1 MMFRRSCLLVPG
13 NNMELIRSALTT
25 SADFVVIDLED
36 SVPVSQKVNAR
47 EQLKESIV
55 MIKSVGKHV
64 AIRINSINTG
74 FAPDDIRRA
83 AQALPDEIVIP
94 KVKSPDDVRMVESM
108 LDTAASNP
116 SPAKKIGLQALIE
129 TAGGVE
135 AVHEIANASR
145 RLTVLQFGR
154 ADYFADIGAGKSFS
168 LDDFWSVSLYP
179 RSRIVVAA
187 TAAGIVAIDTVFP
200 HINDIRGL
208 KADAGRAAGMGFKGK
223 WVINPLQIE
232 IVNEIFTPTM
242 DEIRFAKKL
251 VAAYEKSQMVG
262 VGAITVDDMLV
273 DKAAIVSANKL
284 RYVAEQ
290 LGLWD
295 KV

>member
-1 MMFRRSCLLVPG
+1 MILRRSCLLVPG
-13 NNMELIRSALTT
+13 NNLELIRNAAST

-36 SVPVSQKVNAR
+36 SVPVSQKNNAR
-47 EQLKESIV
+47 AQVKESV
-55 MIKSVGKHV
+55 KMIKSGGKHV
-64 AIRINSINTG
+64 AVRINAIGTG
-74 FAPDDIRRA
+74 FAPDDIREV
-83 AQALPDEIVIP
+83 AQARPDEIVIP
-94 KVKSPDDVRMVESM
+94 KVKSPDDVRIVESM
-108 LDTAASNP
+108 LDAAESNP
-116 SPAKKIGLQALIE
+116 QPDTKIGLQALIE

-135 AVHEIANASR
+135 AVHEIANASG

-168 LDDFWSVSLYP
+168 MDDFWSVSLYP

-187 TAAGIVAIDTVFP
+187 TAAGIAAIDTVYP
-200 HINDIRGL
+200 NINDIRGL
-208 KADAGRAAGMGFKGK
+208 KADANRAAGMGFKGK
-223 WVINPLQIE
+223 WVINPLQIG
-232 IVNEIFTPTM
+232 IVNEIFTPSM
-242 DEIRFAKKL
+242 DEIRHAKKL

>member
-1 MMFRRSCLLVPG
+1 MILRRSCLLVPG
-13 NNMELIRSALTT
+13 NNLEKMRNAVST
-25 SADFVVIDLED
+25 SADFIVFDLED
-36 SVPVSQKVNAR
+36 SVPVSQKANAR
-47 EQLKESIV
+47 EQVKKSIE
-55 MIKSVGKHV
+55 MTKSGGKHV
-64 AIRINSINTG
+64 AVRINAISTG
-74 FAPDDIRRA
+74 FAPDDIRQVV
-83 AQALPDEIVIP
+83 QARPDEIVIP
-94 KVKSPDDVRMVESM
+94 KVKSPDDVRIVESM
-108 LDTAASNP
+108 LDAAESNP
-116 SPAKKIGLQALIE
+116 QPDTKIGLQALIE
-129 TAGGVE
+129 TACGVE
-135 AVHEIANASR
+135 AVHEIAHASG

-187 TAAGIVAIDTVFP
+187 TAAGIEAIDTIFP
-200 HINDIRGL
+200 HVNDIPGL
-208 KADAGRAAGMGFKGK
+208 KADAGRAVGMGFKGK
-223 WVINPLQIE
+223 WVINPLQIG

-242 DEIRFAKKL
+242 EEIRFAKKL
-251 VAAYEKSQMVG
+251 VSAYEKSQLVG

-273 DKAAIVSANKL
+273 DKAAIVSASKL